1 MKLPALWIV
10 AAFAAGIA
18 LAGLQPPISLLQP
31 KVWLALAGAALL
43 AGFGLQLRSRSS
55 SAWVLAIV
63 AWTFLG
69 AAAARLEPL
78 PMPANHV
85 INMVA
90 QHRVDTSEALRWCG
104 RLRQDP
110 VHLPWGR
117 GYELELEK
125 VEVGGEGIPVAGGL
139 RVSYFRIPEAPEALP
154 VLRAGDR
161 VEALVRARVPRNF
174 GNPGA
179 LDARGFLA
187 RENIH
192 LTGSLRSAELLRKL
206 GELPP
211 TLGHR
216 LARARGLLL
225 ERLETLFAAAPGR
238 AAVLRAMLLGD
249 RSFIDHERAE
259 AFQKSAA
266 YHVLVIAGLHV
277 AALAGFVLWAGRR
290 LRFSPLA
297 STVLTLAA
305 LAGYVAIVEDRP
317 PILRAAL
324 MGAIYLCARLMV
336 RRVELLNT
344 AAAAALLILVARPSA
359 LTDPSF
365 QLSFLAVGTIGALAV
380 PWIDRS
386 SEPYRRAL
394 DHLSDSTRDGAHPPR
409 AAQFR
414 LDARAAAGWLGRRLP
429 SRLAARAAPLV
440 TVPCAGA
447 LRLWEIFVLS
457 FVLQIG
463 MLPLLALY
471 FHRVSLAGPLAN
483 IPAVLL
489 TGLIVPIG
497 FLTLGASLVWQALA
511 GALAKVLGALVA
523 ALVAS
528 VEWFTRWGWTS
539 YRIPGPPT
547 LLLAAFF
554 AAMVLMA
561 LALRSARR
569 RWLLPAGGL
578 LATFSTAIA
587 IYPFAPNLERGRL
600 EVTVLD
606 VGQGDSLF
614 VAFPGGRTMLIDAG
628 GALGVTRIGGG
639 ARTGVDVGEQVVSQ
653 YLWYRGLKRL
663 DVVALTHAHQD
674 HLGGLG
680 AVLENFRVRE
690 LWVGR
695 DVASPAFQ
703 ALLEHARTRGV
714 RVVHRLRGATFTW
727 EGVAGRVLWPDT
739 SDEVS
744 SAKNNDSMVLRLE
757 HGRLALLLPGDI
769 EGSVERELLADGDPL
784 AADFLKVAHHGS
796 KTSTSAKWL
805 AQVAPRTAAISVG
818 ENNTFGHPNPDV
830 LERLRAAGVRVLRTD
845 RDGAIAA
852 LSDAQA
858 LRIRCF
864 AQSDCAESGKFP

>member
-18 LAGLQPPISLLQP
+18 LAGLRPPMQLLQP
-31 KVWLALAGAALL
+31 KVWLVFAGAALL
-43 AGFGLQLRSRSS
+43 AGFGLLLRSRSS
-55 SAWVLAIV
+55 SAWVLAIM

-69 AAAARLEPL
+69 TAAARLEPL
-78 PMPANHV
+78 PVPANHI

-90 QHRVDTSEALRWCG
+90 QHRVDISEALRWRG

-110 VHLPWGR
+110 VRLPWGR
-117 GYELELEK
+117 RYELDAEK
-125 VEVGGEGIPVAGGL
+125 VEVAGESIPVAGGL
-139 RVSYFRIPEAPEALP
+139 RISYFRSPEAPEALP

-179 LDARGFLA
+179 FDGRGLLA

-206 GELPP
+206 SEPPP
-211 TLGHR
+211 TLAHR
-216 LARARGLLL
+216 MARARGRLL
-225 ERLETLFAAAPGR
+225 ERLEALFPAAPDR

-277 AALAGFVLWAGRR
+277 AALAGFTLLAGRR
-290 LRFSPLA
+290 LRLSPLA
-297 STVLTLAA
+297 TTVLTLGV

-324 MGAIYLCARLMV
+324 MGAIYLCARLLV

-344 AAAAALLILVARPSA
+344 TAAAALLILVARPSA
-359 LTDPSF
+359 LADPSF

-380 PWIDRS
+380 PWISRS

-414 LDARAAAGWLGRRLP
+414 LDARAAASWLGRRLP
-429 SRLAARAAPLV
+429 SRLATRAAALV
-440 TVPCAGA
+440 AAPCAGA
-447 LRLWEIFVLS
+447 LRLWDIFVLS

-497 FLTLGASLVWQALA
+497 FLTLGASLVWQALG

-528 VEWFTRWGWTS
+528 VEWFTRWGWAS

-547 LLLAAFF
+547 LLLVAFF
-554 AAMVLMA
+554 GALLLMA
-561 LALRSARR
+561 LALRFARR
-569 RWLLPAGGL
+569 RWWLPAGVL
-578 LATFSTAIA
+578 LATFSTAVA
-587 IYPFAPNLERGRL
+587 IHPFAPSLERGRL

-628 GALGVTRIGGG
+628 GALGVPRISG
-639 ARTGVDVGEQVVSQ
+639 ARTGFDVGEQVVSQ

-703 ALLEHARTRGV
+703 ALLEHAQARGV
-714 RVVHRLRGATFTW
+714 RVVHRLRGATFAW

-739 SDEVS
+739 SDEVP

-757 HGRLALLLPGDI
+757 HGSLALLLPGDI
-769 EGSVERELLADGDPL
+769 EGPVERELLADGDPL

-805 AQVAPRTAAISVG
+805 AQVVPRAAAISVG

-845 RDGAIAA
+845 RDGAITA

-858 LRIRCF
+858 LRIQCF
-864 AQSDCAESGKFP
+864 AQSDCVEAGKFP